1 MTKLE
6 DLQVK
11 IVTRNTRNPQPDA
24 NDKHAM
30 SWQKSWRSNS
40 PAFLAYNAEIW
51 QMVDGFPC
59 CTRRHLA
66 DIVEDGEVVE
76 TQLVREGTY
85 MFPRVYGHKT
95 IEGLDGFCVG
105 AHLTQV
111 KGERKWVIHLSCPMD
126 MGDGKTQ
133 SFTYYFL
140 EDVLLALDPEEFGV
154 AYIRPGPPVEVPS
167 RDISDERW
175 KSFYIVEY
183 YDSEGND
190 LYRCKTETG
199 EPVTDEN
206 GDPVFRRVSD
216 RSAVPISEV
225 QSSKTRRESN
235 VSTIPS
241 EYGIPHVGSN
251 IEACEMDWDENSPIY
266 VDEKQPKRVPY
277 EEHASNMLRRIR
289 GTKAQKRR
297 R

>member
-1 MTKLE
+1 MTKLK
-6 DLQVK
+6 DLQVRLEK
-11 IVTRNTRNPQPDA
+11 RNTRNPRPDA

-30 SWQKSWRSNS
+30 GWQKSWRSNA

-51 QMVDGFPC
+51 QVIDGFPC

-85 MFPRVYGHKT
+85 MFPRMYGHRD

-111 KGERKWVIHLSCPMD
+111 KGERKWVIHLSCPME
-126 MGDGKTQ
+126 MEDGKTKN
-133 SFTYYFL
+133 FTYYFF
-140 EDVLLALDPEEFGV
+140 EDRLITADPGEFGV
-154 AYIRPGPPVEVPS
+154 VYIRPGLPAKVPS

-175 KSFYIVEY
+175 KSFDIVEY

-190 LYRCKTETG
+190 LYRCKTKAG
-199 EPVTDEN
+199 EPVIDEDGN
-206 GDPVFRRVSD
+206 PVFRRVED
-216 RSAVPISEV
+216 RSIVPYSEV
-225 QSSKTRRESN
+225 NSSKTRRESN
-235 VSTIPS
+235 VSTISS
-241 EYGIPHVGSN
+241 EYGIPHVSSN
-251 IEACEMDWDENSPIY
+251 LEACEMDWDENSPIY
-266 VDEKQPKRVPY
+266 VGEEPPNRVPY
-277 EEHASNMLRRIR
+277 EEHAQNVLRRIR
-289 GTKAQKRR
+289 GTKDQKRR